1 MDSQLQYLLDR
12 TAISETIVRY
22 FNSLDAR
29 DWPAMRATLADTTDL
44 DFSQLFGDPRA
55 VLDSDDFT
63 AYAVT
68 VLSGFRATQ
77 HISANHVITIDG
89 DRARAL
95 AAMSAWHRA
104 DMDPGVVDTFMLR
117 GRYDIGMVRV
127 GDAWRMDKLHMTV
140 WDEEGNKAVFE
151 AAERAWD
158 ARVAAG
164 LPAEIS

>member
-1 MDSQLQYLLDR
+1 MARSP
-12 TAISETIVRY
+12 VPG
-22 FNSLDAR
+22 LDAALR
-29 DWPAMRATLADTTDL
+29 QDHPEHPGRGIPRRRVLRPQRPHHL

-55 VLDSDDFT
+55 VLDSDDFV

-117 GRYDIGMVRV
+117 GRYDIGMVRA
-127 GDAWRMDKLHMTV
+127 GDSWRMDKLHMTV
-140 WDEEGNKAVFE
+140 WDEDGNKAVFQ
-151 AAERAWD
+151 AARQAWE
-158 ARVAAG
+158 ARVAT
-164 LPAEIS
+164 PARSS

>member
-1 MDSQLQYLLDR
+1 MDPQLQYLLDR

-89 DRARAL
+89 DRAHAL

-104 DMDPGVVDTFMLR
+104 DMDPGTVDTFMLR
-117 GRYDIGMVRV
+117 GRYDIGMVRIGESRRV
-127 GDAWRMDKLHMTV
+127 NKLHMTV
-140 WDEEGNKAVFE
+140 
-151 AAERAWD
+151 
-158 ARVAAG
+158 
-164 LPAEIS
+164 